1 MWPSPLLPVAIALA
15 AFWLV
20 WRYETQRFDERSLD
34 EPRGL
39 DMTESE
45 FRDRLVDQRKRRRAG
60 ISVLSGLGAAVL
72 AMAAMSLVGLPGPTG
87 G

>member
-1 MWPSPLLPVAIALA
+1 MWPTPVLPVAIALA

-20 WRYETQRFDERSLD
+20 WRHETQRFDERSLD

-45 FRDRLVDQRKRRRAG
+45 FRDRLVDRRKRRRAG

-72 AMAAMSLVGLPGPTG
+72 AMAVMSLVALPQSG